1 MVMATI
7 DAVYLVQ
14 VDLIINAQM
23 SWGIQVL

>member
-14 VDLIINAQM
+14 VDLLTNAQM